1 MDRPLGSELLQ
12 DGLEARVS
20 ITASKLGYCLINT
33 CILEAARITFK
44 SLLEESLIIDCSYF
58 IRMLCNK
65 YKLENVPILYKVEF
79 KCRILSSRSSS
90 C

>member
-1 MDRPLGSELLQ
+1 M
-12 DGLEARVS
+12 DGLEASWLVTLVVTRWVS

-58 IRMLCNK
+58 IIFLCNK
-65 YKLENVPILYKVEF
+65 YKLEFVPI
-79 KCRILSSRSSS
+79 
-90 C
+90 